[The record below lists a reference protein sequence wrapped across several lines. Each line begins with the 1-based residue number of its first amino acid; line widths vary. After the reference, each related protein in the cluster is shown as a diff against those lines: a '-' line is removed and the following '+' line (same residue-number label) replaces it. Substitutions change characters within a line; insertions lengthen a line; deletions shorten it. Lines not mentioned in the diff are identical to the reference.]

1 MDTRFEQKIDIKAK
15 PQKVFDFLTTPEK
28 IPLVLPSL
36 IENTNVSE
44 LPLRKSSTFDWH
56 YQMYGVKL
64 KGKWEVT
71 EIAAPTRY
79 AARTTGDTESTWDYR
94 LEETG
99 GGTRVHV
106 TVEYATPRSVLGK
119 AGLAV
124 VQQLNR
130 KELDA
135 YLSNL
140 KTVLEMQES

>member
-1 MDTRFEQKIDIKAK
+1 MDTHFEQEIDIKAK
-15 PQKVFDFLTTPEK
+15 PQQVFDFLTTPEK
-28 IPLVLPSL
+28 IPLILPSL

-44 LPLRKSSTFDWH
+44 LPLKKSSSYDWH

-71 EIAAPTRY
+71 EIESPTRY

-94 LEETG
+94 FEETAD
-99 GGTRVHV
+99 GTRVHI
-106 TVEYATPRSVLGK
+106 TVEYATPQSVLGK

-124 VQQLNR
+124 VQQVNR

-140 KTVLEMQES
+140 KTVLEMQGN